1 MKKLSKLHIVL
12 MISLIAVLAAGVYFM
27 FSYQTAAA
35 KQPDIQQEINMALM
49 KLETVRED
57 NQVDTL
63 IEQLDELQDE
73 IKTLSMDD
81 PLFPE
86 QPATVEIGNL
96 IVDTIHKL
104 APHGNLVLLKLNSDD
119 DAGTVTID
127 SGISEKTEGNKYNTA
142 EYEVKVQGDLGR
154 INSLIG
160 EIEGAEFATLYIEE
174 MEIDYHPEEE
184 QEERTLPAYW
194 EAEFKVI
201 TLYQYEE
208 EDE

>member
-35 KQPDIQQEINMALM
+35 KQPDIRQEINMALM
-49 KLETVRED
+49 KLETIRGD
-57 NQVDTL
+57 NQVETL
-63 IEQLDELQDE
+63 IEQLDELQEE
-73 IKTLSMDD
+73 IHTLSMGD
-81 PLFPE
+81 PLFPK
-86 QPATVEIGNL
+86 QPATVEIGDL
-96 IVDTIHKL
+96 IVDTIHRL

-119 DAGTVTID
+119 DAGTVTIP
-127 SGISEKTEGNKYNTA
+127 SGNAEVEDNKYSKA

-174 MEIDYHPEEE
+174 MEIDYHPEVEE
-184 QEERTLPAYW
+184 EERTLPAYW
-194 EAEFKVI
+194 EADFTVV
-201 TLYQYEE
+201 TLYQYEDDE
-208 EDE
+208 E

>member
-1 MKKLSKLHIVL
+1 MKKLSKIHIGL
-12 MISLIAVLAAGVYFM
+12 MISLVAVLAGGVYFL
-27 FSYQTAAA
+27 FSYQAAAA

-49 KLETVRED
+49 KLETIRED
-57 NQVDTL
+57 NQVETL
-63 IEQLDELQDE
+63 IEQLDELRDE
-73 IKTLSMDD
+73 IHMLSMGD

-86 QPATVEIGNL
+86 QPATVEIGDL
-96 IVDTIHKL
+96 IVDTIHRL
-104 APHGNLVLLKLNSDD
+104 APNGNLVLLKLNSDD

-127 SGISEKTEGNKYNTA
+127 SDISDENEGNRYSKA

-160 EIEGAEFATLYIEE
+160 EIEGADFATLYIEE

-184 QEERTLPAYW
+184 EGEHILPAYW

-208 EDE
+208 EEE